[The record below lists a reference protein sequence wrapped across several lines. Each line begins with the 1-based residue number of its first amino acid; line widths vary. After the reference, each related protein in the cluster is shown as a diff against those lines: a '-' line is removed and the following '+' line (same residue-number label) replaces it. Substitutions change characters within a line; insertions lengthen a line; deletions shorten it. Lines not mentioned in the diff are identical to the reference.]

1 MMDAETSI
9 LPLSALQHYLY
20 CPRQCALIH
29 IEKVWE
35 ENRFTAE
42 GRILHHRVD
51 SGESGQRGGI
61 AEDRAVPLRSNRL
74 GLYGVA
80 DVLEMRPGPHGR
92 RIPHPVEYKCGS
104 PKIED
109 WDRVQL
115 CAQAM
120 CLEEM
125 LDLSVPEGAIFY
137 GKPRRRE
144 RVVFDEHLREKVE
157 TCCREMQAMI
167 ASNKT
172 PPAEYGK
179 HCRGCSLVKVCM
191 PKTGKKRIV
200 ENYLLKGL
208 DT

>member
-1 MMDAETSI
+1 MDRS

-29 IEKVWE
+29 VEKVWV
-35 ENRFTAE
+35 ENQFTAE
-42 GRILHHRVD
+42 GRLLHLRAD
-51 SGESGQRGGI
+51 SGSSGRRGGI
-61 AEDRAVPLRSNRL
+61 AEDRSVPVRSRAL

-80 DVLEMRPGPHGR
+80 DVVEMRPNAQGR
-92 RIPHPVEYKCGS
+92 EVPYPVEYKRGS

-125 LDLSVPEGAIFY
+125 LGVSLQEGAIFY

-144 RVVFDEHLREKVE
+144 RVSFHAELRAAVEKACQELHAMMEHAATPAAVRTKR
-157 TCCREMQAMI
+157 CRA
-167 ASNKT
+167 
-172 PPAEYGK
+172 
-179 HCRGCSLVKVCM
+179 CSLKGRCM
-191 PKTGKKRIV
+191 PGARRDV
-200 ENYLLKGL
+200 ERYLLEGL
-208 DT
+208 ES

>member
-1 MMDAETSI
+1 MDRT

-29 IEKVWE
+29 VEKVWE

-42 GRILHHRVD
+42 GRLLHLRAD
-51 SGESGQRGGI
+51 AGNPGRRGGVI
-61 AEDRAVPLRSNRL
+61 QDRAVPLRSDRL

-80 DVLEMRPGPHGR
+80 DVVEMRPGSDGR
-92 RIPHPVEYKCGS
+92 EVPFPVEYKRGS
-104 PKIED
+104 PKVED
-109 WDRVQL
+109 WDRAQL

-125 LDLSVPEGAIFY
+125 LGVAVPEGAIFY

-144 RVVFDEHLREKVE
+144 RVVFDARLREAVE
-157 TCCREMQAMI
+157 GYCRDLHAMVER
-167 ASNKT
+167 AET
-172 PPAEYGK
+172 PEAVAGK
-179 HCRGCSLVKVCM
+179 RCRNCSLKSTCM
-191 PKTGKKRIV
+191 PSASRRV

-208 DT
+208 DP